1 MDRTVTLSPL
11 ATRVSRHN
19 QVKTINNNNRFNNTC
34 TISIPQSRTDLD
46 SHADTCVVDR
56 NVLITHYH
64 GANGQ
69 SKYVNVVAY
78 DPTLGSVPD
87 MRVVNA
93 AVAYDC
99 PETGEVI
106 IFKINQAIH
115 INTMEN
121 SLLCNMQLRMNE
133 VNVFEC
139 PKYLTDNPSEL
150 DHVQVNTPLEGNED
164 MLVPLSLKGH

>member
-1 MDRTVTLSPL
+1 MDRSVGLAPIVTHISCN
-11 ATRVSRHN
+11 RHIN
-19 QVKTINNNNRFNNTC
+19 QLINTNCYNNIS

-69 SKYVNVVAY
+69 SKYVNVVVY

-106 IFKINQAIH
+106 IFQINQAIH

-121 SLLCNMQLRMNE
+121 SLLCNMQLRI
-133 VNVFEC
+133 
-139 PKYLTDNPSEL
+139 
-150 DHVQVNTPLEGNED
+150 
-164 MLVPLSLKGH
+164 